1 MQVEFVGLPGCGK
14 STVVAALEQRLKARR
29 YRVQGLRNAAR
40 ATMKTAQPK
49 IGFLAR
55 RGERTSLYG
64 ALVWAQQHP
73 ELFQWM
79 FRLSQTDLVALLWG
93 MEALSQQGILMK
105 HGDPAQ
111 IILNDEGFLQRFA
124 WNFIE
129 SNAPEDIA
137 AISRLLDPD
146 FLTVHILL
154 DPAASYERSKLRR
167 KGVPIGLKSA
177 DDAGTVAKFA
187 SYQTAI
193 DKFVAARRA
202 VGSRVFEVDGAR
214 DLETVLDEIEGC
226 LLPCLPV
233 PPPAPAPRKPKKLA
247 E

>member
-1 MQVEFVGLPGCGK
+1 VEFVGLPGCGK

-93 MEALSQQGILMK
+93 MEALF
-105 HGDPAQ
+105 
-111 IILNDEGFLQRFA
+111 ILNDEGFLQRFA